1 MIILDT
7 NVVSELMR
15 PAPDPGVV
23 AWVAGEGAL
32 WLTAVSEAELRLGVA
47 LMPPGARASAVGAA
61 VGAMLA
67 EDFAGRI
74 LPFDGAA
81 ARAYAAI
88 CADRRA
94 AGRPIAAFDAMI
106 AAIARAAGATVATRN
121 QRDFEG
127 CGVDIVNPWGLQ
139 QG

>member
-23 AWVAGEGAL
+23 AWIAGQGSL

-47 LMPPGARASAVGAA
+47 LMPAGARAEAVGAA
-61 VGAMLA
+61 VAAMLA

-74 LPFDGAA
+74 LPFDSAA
-81 ARAYAAI
+81 ARAYAVI
-88 CADRRA
+88 CRDRRT
-94 AGRPIAAFDAMI
+94 AGRPVAAFDAMI
-106 AAIARAAGATVATRN
+106 AAVARAAGATVATRN
-121 QRDFEG
+121 LRDFEG
-127 CGVDIVNPWGLQ
+127 CGVALVNPWARG
-139 QG
+139 

>member
-15 PAPDPGVV
+15 PAPDPDVV
-23 AWVAGEGAL
+23 AWVAGPEHAGRGAL
-32 WLTAVSEAELRLGVA
+32 WLTAISEAELRLGVA
-47 LMPPGARASAVGAA
+47 LMPPGARATAVGAA
-61 VGAMLA
+61 VAAMLA
-67 EDFAGRI
+67 EDFAGRV

-88 CADRRA
+88 CAERRA

-106 AAIARAAGATVATRN
+106 AAIARATGATVATRN

-127 CGVDIVNPWGLQ
+127 CGVDIVNP
-139 QG
+139 